1 MLSIIQGTR
10 NHRSNDAGE
19 LAPLILAGSLVVIG
33 AAILA
38 AMRDI
43 PRHAE
48 LAIGAYTL
56 LTVAAIV
63 AGRLFWDRDDAR
75 ALIVLFVVALGAR
88 LLLLEKTPFLSTDA
102 YRYLWEGRVLLHG
115 IDPYLV
121 APNAPQLHFL
131 RLDWLYHKVDADW
144 RAMPSLYPPLGLAL
158 FAVSAM
164 LSQADLTV
172 TKILMELGDVV
183 TLWLVVQLLRAH
195 GLPRGRAV
203 LYAWSPLVIIEFA
216 WSAHLEAWCLAALAL
231 ALLMYKRQRMVAA
244 ALGLA
249 AAVLIKLYPAAAIPL
264 FFPRRVWQFTSCV
277 VAAVACGYAP
287 FVLWNTNALG
297 FLPEFAAHYHFNQSL
312 HALLPTPLVAVL
324 FGLTVCALIW
334 ARRAGMGLVE
344 ALTVLISAY
353 FLLSPAVH
361 PWYLTVFAVLLP
373 LVRNP
378 FEGALAPFFQ
388 GVQLWLLFAVLGY
401 AAEAV
406 PAAHVVEYAPV
417 FIGALWSFLHV
428 AVARASLLGAWM
440 KSASTATRP

>member
-1 MLSIIQGTR
+1 MQSIIQGQPR
-10 NHRSNDAGE
+10 PKIDDAGA
-19 LAPLILAGSLVVIG
+19 LAPLILAGSLVLIAV
-33 AAILA
+33 AAIA
-38 AMRDI
+38 AIRDV

-63 AGRLFWDRDDAR
+63 AGGLFWDRDDAR
-75 ALIVLFVVALGAR
+75 ALIVLCLVAFGAR

-131 RLDWLYHKVDADW
+131 RLDWLYHNVDADW
-144 RAMPSLYPPLGLAL
+144 RSMPSLYPPLALAL
-158 FAVSAM
+158 FAVSATF
-164 LSQADLTV
+164 SQADLTV
-172 TKILMELGDVV
+172 TKILMELGDVI
-183 TLWLVVQLLRAH
+183 TLVLVLQLLREH

-203 LYAWSPLVIIEFA
+203 LYAWSPLVLIEFA
-216 WSAHLEAWCLAALAL
+216 WSAHLEAWCLAALAF
-231 ALLMYKRQRMVAA
+231 ALLMYKRHRIVSA

-264 FFPRRVWQFTSCV
+264 FFPRRPWQFSLSV

-287 FVLWNTNALG
+287 FVLWNANALG
-297 FLPEFAAHYHFNQSL
+297 FLPQFAAHYHFNQSL
-312 HALLPTPLVAVL
+312 HAVLAPPMVAAL
-324 FGLTVCALIW
+324 FGLTVCALVW
-334 ARRAGMGLVE
+334 ARRMGLGLVE
-344 ALTVLISAY
+344 ALIVLISAY
-353 FLLSPAVH
+353 FLVSPAVH

-373 LVRNP
+373 LLRNP

-388 GVQLWLLFAVLGY
+388 GVQLWLLVGVLGY

-406 PAAHVVEYAPV
+406 PAARVVEYAPV
-417 FIGALWSFLHV
+417 FIGALGSVLHI
-428 AVARASLLGAWM
+428 AVTRTSLRGAWL
-440 KSASTATRP
+440 KSA